1 MDDQVLLKLS
11 LLKRITKNNNGAIRI
26 TYYDFPVIY
35 SCIVI
40 AVLSSLRNSSLN
52 LPFKPIPCSFNF
64 HPITPS
70 NNKLTSF
77 YYETSIVKSAIW
89 KAVYDLNVQA
99 LLQMNTI
106 FISILIESLPFILLG
121 VLISGIIQIFVS
133 EEMIAKVIPKNP
145 ILSVLFAIF
154 AGVFFLACECGIVP
168 ITRRLIAKGV
178 PLSAAIAFM
187 LSAPI
192 LNPIVLFST
201 YIAFGN
207 NWSMVIYRGGIAL
220 LVVLIIACILS
231 FQFKTNQLKHE
242 LIGHTNHH
250 SHTVK
255 DKITGMFKH
264 SIEEFF
270 SVGKYLI
277 IGALLA
283 AAIQTFLKTS
293 LLLEIGQGN
302 LSGNVVMMALSYVM
316 SLCSQADAFVASS
329 FRSTFSTSSIVA
341 FLVFGAMFDIKNTI
355 MLLGTFKT
363 KFVLCLMAYIF
374 ISVLGLTLLFIS

>member
-1 MDDQVLLKLS
+1 MM
-11 LLKRITKNNNGAIRI
+11 
-26 TYYDFPVIY
+26 
-35 SCIVI
+35 
-40 AVLSSLRNSSLN
+40 
-52 LPFKPIPCSFNF
+52 
-64 HPITPS
+64 
-70 NNKLTSF
+70 
-77 YYETSIVKSAIW
+77 
-89 KAVYDLNVQA
+89 NVQA

-121 VLISGIIQIFVS
+121 VLISGIIQMFVS
-133 EEMIAKVIPKNP
+133 EEMIAKIIPKNP
-145 ILSVLFAIF
+145 ILAVLSAIG

-207 NWSMVIYRGGIAL
+207 SWSMVFYRGGIAFA
-220 LVVLIIACILS
+220 VVLIIACILS
-231 FQFKTNQLKHE
+231 FQFKTNQLKQEHIE
-242 LIGHTNHH
+242 HIHH
-250 SHTVK
+250 HKLTFK

-293 LLLEIGQGN
+293 LLLEIGQGK
-302 LSGNVVMMALSYVM
+302 LSGNAVMMALSYVM

-329 FRSTFSTSSIVA
+329 FRSTFSPSSLVA

>member
-1 MDDQVLLKLS
+1 M
-11 LLKRITKNNNGAIRI
+11 N
-26 TYYDFPVIY
+26 Y
-35 SCIVI
+35 
-40 AVLSSLRNSSLN
+40 
-52 LPFKPIPCSFNF
+52 
-64 HPITPS
+64 
-70 NNKLTSF
+70 
-77 YYETSIVKSAIW
+77 
-89 KAVYDLNVQA
+89 QA

-121 VLISGIIQIFVS
+121 VLISGIIQMFVS
-133 EEMIAKVIPKNP
+133 EEMIAKIIPKNP
-145 ILSVLFAIF
+145 VLSVLYAIG
-154 AGVFFLACECGIVP
+154 AGVLFLACECGIVP

-207 NWSMVIYRGGIAL
+207 SWSMVFYRGGIAF
-220 LVVLIIACILS
+220 LVVIIIACILS
-231 FQFKTNQLKHE
+231 FQFKTNQLKHDH
-242 LIGHTNHH
+242 IGHTHTHHH
-250 SHTVK
+250 SHTFTDKVK
-255 DKITGMFKH
+255 GMFRH

-329 FRSTFSTSSIVA
+329 FRSTFSTSSLVA

>member
-1 MDDQVLLKLS
+1 M
-11 LLKRITKNNNGAIRI
+11 
-26 TYYDFPVIY
+26 
-35 SCIVI
+35 
-40 AVLSSLRNSSLN
+40 
-52 LPFKPIPCSFNF
+52 
-64 HPITPS
+64 
-70 NNKLTSF
+70 
-77 YYETSIVKSAIW
+77 
-89 KAVYDLNVQA
+89 NVQA

-121 VLISGIIQIFVS
+121 VLISGIIQMFVS
-133 EEMIAKVIPKNP
+133 EEMIAKIIPKNP
-145 ILSVLFAIF
+145 ILAVLSAIG

-207 NWSMVIYRGGIAL
+207 SWSMVFYRGGIAFA
-220 LVVLIIACILS
+220 VVLIIACILS
-231 FQFKTNQLKHE
+231 FQFKTNQLKQEHIE
-242 LIGHTNHH
+242 HIHH
-250 SHTVK
+250 HKLTFK

-293 LLLEIGQGN
+293 LLLEIGQGK
-302 LSGNVVMMALSYVM
+302 LSGNAVMMALSYVM

-329 FRSTFSTSSIVA
+329 FRSTFSPSSLVA

>member
-1 MDDQVLLKLS
+1 MM
-11 LLKRITKNNNGAIRI
+11 
-26 TYYDFPVIY
+26 
-35 SCIVI
+35 
-40 AVLSSLRNSSLN
+40 
-52 LPFKPIPCSFNF
+52 
-64 HPITPS
+64 
-70 NNKLTSF
+70 
-77 YYETSIVKSAIW
+77 
-89 KAVYDLNVQA
+89 NVQA

-121 VLISGIIQIFVS
+121 VLISGIIQMFVS
-133 EEMIAKVIPKNP
+133 EEMIAKIIPKNP
-145 ILSVLFAIF
+145 ILSVLSAIG

-207 NWSMVIYRGGIAL
+207 SWSMVFYRGGIAFA
-220 LVVLIIACILS
+220 VVLIIACILS

-242 LIGHTNHH
+242 HIEHIHH
-250 SHTVK
+250 HKLTFK

-293 LLLEIGQGN
+293 LLLEIGQGK
-302 LSGNVVMMALSYVM
+302 LSGNAVMMALSYVM

-329 FRSTFSTSSIVA
+329 FRSTFSPSSLVA

>member
-1 MDDQVLLKLS
+1 M
-11 LLKRITKNNNGAIRI
+11 
-26 TYYDFPVIY
+26 
-35 SCIVI
+35 
-40 AVLSSLRNSSLN
+40 
-52 LPFKPIPCSFNF
+52 
-64 HPITPS
+64 
-70 NNKLTSF
+70 
-77 YYETSIVKSAIW
+77 
-89 KAVYDLNVQA
+89 NVQA

-121 VLISGIIQIFVS
+121 VLISGIIQMFVS
-133 EEMIAKVIPKNP
+133 EEMIAKIIPKNP
-145 ILSVLFAIF
+145 ILSVLSAIG

-207 NWSMVIYRGGIAL
+207 SWSMVFYRGGIAFM
-220 LVVLIIACILS
+220 VVLIIACILS
-231 FQFKTNQLKHE
+231 FQFKTNQLKQEPIDH
-242 LIGHTNHH
+242 IHH
-250 SHTVK
+250 HKLTFK

-283 AAIQTFLKTS
+283 AVIQTFLKTS
-293 LLLEIGQGN
+293 LLLEIGQEK
-302 LSGNVVMMALSYVM
+302 LSGNAVMMALSYVM

-329 FRSTFSTSSIVA
+329 FRSTFSPSSLVA

>member
-1 MDDQVLLKLS
+1 MM
-11 LLKRITKNNNGAIRI
+11 
-26 TYYDFPVIY
+26 
-35 SCIVI
+35 
-40 AVLSSLRNSSLN
+40 
-52 LPFKPIPCSFNF
+52 
-64 HPITPS
+64 
-70 NNKLTSF
+70 
-77 YYETSIVKSAIW
+77 
-89 KAVYDLNVQA
+89 NVQA

-121 VLISGIIQIFVS
+121 VLISGIIQMFVS
-133 EEMIAKVIPKNP
+133 EEMIARVIPKNP
-145 ILSVLFAIF
+145 ILSVLFAIG

-207 NWSMVIYRGGIAL
+207 SWSMVFYRGGIAL

-231 FQFKTNQLKHE
+231 FQFKTNQLKQEHIE
-242 LIGHTNHH
+242 HTHH
-250 SHTVK
+250 KKHTFK

-293 LLLEIGQGN
+293 LLLEIGQGK
-302 LSGNVVMMALSYVM
+302 LPGNVVMMALSYVM

-329 FRSTFSTSSIVA
+329 FRSTFSPSSLVA